1 MVSAWCL
8 LSRFIMIRNGL
19 FIALLTIL
27 SMAGSPLRY
36 VCQFFAA
43 HPSPVNKVSEWHRSF
58 VSPIHARGPV
68 PPQHS
73 PLAWNVSRDGALGTL
88 YVVMRI
94 CHLFNN
100 ELILQLFV
108 QVHWLPSH
116 NIPLYLSISS
126 LFCSQFCA
134 VQSNSSHVR
143 ALNTLHSLAGAVS
156 PKNDVHSVHAPRAP

>member
-1 MVSAWCL
+1 MVSAWCQ

-36 VCQFFAA
+36 VCQFFAV

-68 PPQHS
+68 PPPQSS

-108 QVHWLPSH
+108 HVHWLPSH
-116 NIPLYLSISS
+116 NIHLYLSISS
-126 LFCSQFCA
+126 LFCPWY
-134 VQSNSSHVR
+134 SSFV
-143 ALNTLHSLAGAVS
+143 NTKHQIQETETRCNYCNQNC
-156 PKNDVHSVHAPRAP
+156 PFP